1 MSDQYIPGS
10 CNIGQS
16 EIRRRQLI
24 AVIGAISTI
33 SGAIHMFNN
42 YASRTPRLA
51 LFIPAMVFSAGW
63 VQSRKKFCLA
73 YGFMGV
79 FNFGKA
85 GKAQKVRS
93 DEEKKADFAT
103 AKNLLSHILVLT
115 LAITGLLY
123 FWPA

>member
-1 MSDQYIPGS
+1 MLFRS
-10 CNIGQS
+10 
-16 EIRRRQLI
+16 
-24 AVIGAISTI
+24 

-42 YASRTPRLA
+42 YSSRTPRLA
-51 LFIPAMVFSAGW
+51 LFIPALVFSAGW